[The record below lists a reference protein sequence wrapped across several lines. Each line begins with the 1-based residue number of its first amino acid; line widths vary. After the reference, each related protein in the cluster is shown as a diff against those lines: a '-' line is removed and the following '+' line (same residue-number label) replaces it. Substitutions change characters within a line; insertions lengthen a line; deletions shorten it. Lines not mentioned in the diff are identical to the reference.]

1 MIIVSLP
8 EVYSMNLEVSME
20 DMSSN
25 HSILPPNDI
34 FSLSAE
40 GYCLSSAF
48 CTHMMLCH
56 VFNEVTPN
64 PVQEGNLEMS
74 LHLWHEKVLRPTV
87 KHITERH
94 QIPTF
99 AQKAME
105 ILSLYEGPGNRAI
118 LLHISLLHHASKE
131 ILEQC
136 NKGNFGKK
144 TLQEVKYWF
153 QIMESTMNIPNFSK
167 VPECFRE
174 AFEQTVHAHLPGIRQ
189 CDGKQE
195 HPYFSHETL
204 FLHISHMVFFYCK
217 NNITNDFPNIN
228 IGVTIEVEDEEMFEW
243 ERLSGDMFVEI
254 FDLKDGY
261 TNTNGFAIF
270 ELPYEELAQTIL
282 AGESPS
288 VGKLHVDVQLA
299 IHKYVEENLKTSC
312 PLDWV
317 NEIESLTDFMAH
329 AKHLFD
335 EKYKAL
341 FNNRKKQRTHYMKKR
356 NQSVT
361 YKSKQKY
368 SFMRYVFLMGGKST
382 FFEAKH
388 VRAKQKKEFQFD
400 LSFLRQEDAS
410 AHI

>member
-1 MIIVSLP
+1 
-8 EVYSMNLEVSME
+8 MNLEVSIE
-20 DMSSN
+20 GMSSN
-25 HSILPPNDI
+25 LSILPPNDI

-56 VFNEVTPN
+56 VFNEVPPN

-136 NKGNFGKK
+136 NRGNFGKK
-144 TLQEVKYWF
+144 TLEEVKYWF
-153 QIMESTMNIPNFSK
+153 QLMKFTTKTPFFKE
-167 VPECFRE
+167 VPESFRK
-174 AFEQTVHAHLPGIRQ
+174 AFAQTVHVHLPGNHQ

-204 FLHISHMVFFYCK
+204 FVRISHMIFFYCK

-228 IGVTIEVEDEEMFEW
+228 IDATIEVEDDKMLEW
-243 ERLSGDMFVEI
+243 EKLSGDMFFHL
-254 FDLKDGY
+254 FDLHDG
-261 TNTNGFAIF
+261 NTDANGFAMF
-270 ELPYEELAQTIL
+270 ELPYDELAQTIK

-288 VGKLHVDVQLA
+288 VGKLHIDVQCA
-299 IHKYVEENLKTSC
+299 IHKYVEENLKTS
-312 PLDWV
+312 LQVDWV
-317 NEIESLTDFMAH
+317 DELESLSDCMAH

-335 EKYKAL
+335 QKYKAR
-341 FNNRKKQRTHYMKKR
+341 FSNRKKQRTQYMKTR

>member
-1 MIIVSLP
+1 
-8 EVYSMNLEVSME
+8 MNLEVSIE
-20 DMSSN
+20 GMSSN
-25 HSILPPNDI
+25 LSILPPNDI
-34 FSLSAE
+34 FALSPE

-56 VFNEVTPN
+56 VFNEVPPN

-74 LHLWHEKVLRPTV
+74 LHLWHEKVLRPTL

-94 QIPTF
+94 QTPTF
-99 AQKAME
+99 SKKAME
-105 ILSLYEGPGNRAI
+105 ILSSYDGPGNRAI

-144 TLQEVKYWF
+144 TLEEVKYWF
-153 QIMESTMNIPNFSK
+153 QLMESTMKTPLFKK

-174 AFEQTVHAHLPGIRQ
+174 AFAQTVDVHLPGNHQ

-204 FLHISHMVFFYCK
+204 FLRISHMIFFYCK

-228 IGVTIEVEDEEMFEW
+228 IDVTIEVEDDEMLEW
-243 ERLSGDMFVEI
+243 EALSGDMFFHL
-254 FDLKDGY
+254 FDLCDGN
-261 TNTNGFAIF
+261 TNANGFAIF
-270 ELPYEELAQTIL
+270 ELPYEELAQTIK

-288 VGKLHVDVQLA
+288 VGKLHIDVQSA
-299 IHKYVEENLKTSC
+299 IHKYVEENLKTS
-312 PLDWV
+312 LQVDWV

-335 EKYKAL
+335 EVYKDL
-341 FNNRKKQRTHYMKKR
+341 FNNRKKQRTHYMKTR
-356 NQSVT
+356 NQSVP

-368 SFMRYVFLMGGKST
+368 SFVRYVFLMGKKSPS
-382 FFEAKH
+382 FEAKD

-400 LSFLRQEDAS
+400 LSFLRQVDAS
-410 AHI
+410 EDV